1 MTGSQRLEEVI
12 KKVSFGKV
20 SKFAESIG
28 YTRQA
33 IYPYLSGK
41 KEISATLVDRILTI
55 YPEVDG
61 NWLRYGYLQEIA
73 TIKGI
78 TKKLT
83 SHVGR
88 HTFAT
93 VMLEK
98 GLPLETISHIL
109 GHASTDTTRVYAR
122 ILMSKINKDLD
133 RLNILGI

>member
-61 NWLRYGYLQEIA
+61 NWLRYGEGDMMREPNIEYSTNTNNNNKISETMTTSNEPSELKAVINFLLNDNARLRNEIHHL
-73 TIKGI
+73 
-78 TKKLT
+78 KKKKKKKNQ
-83 SHVGR
+83 
-88 HTFAT
+88 AQ
-93 VMLEK
+93 
-98 GLPLETISHIL
+98 
-109 GHASTDTTRVYAR
+109 
-122 ILMSKINKDLD
+122 
-133 RLNILGI
+133 